1 MLAMERRDM
10 LLARLRRD
18 GKLVARELAQELGLS
33 EDSLRR
39 DLRELAAAGLCQRVY
54 GGALPLSPATGP
66 FDTRLALASESKR
79 RVAICAAKLITPEST
94 TILGGGTTALAVTA
108 ALAPNLRATIVTPS
122 PATAAALVN
131 HASVDVFMLGG
142 RLLKQAASVCGAA
155 AVEAA
160 NRISADLYLLG
171 VAGVH
176 PKQGITTGDLDEAA
190 MERVLIGRA
199 ADTYVLASSDKV
211 GTVARC
217 TVANLSQVTGI
228 ITDAGPD
235 DPIVRQFRKQGA
247 QIIHAA

>member
-39 DLRELAAAGLCQRVY
+39 DLRELASAGLCQRVY

-160 NRISADLYLLG
+160 NQISADLYLLG